1 MGMAKPPLPHEA
13 CRQQVE
19 LYHTLADPTIR
30 PILAVDLG
38 KAKFNQP
45 KALDEYRSGASIPL
59 SVSEDTVIRSAKMTK
74 ARGGNSV
81 PTFPE
86 TNQNGSGGEVEDGDD
101 PVPSVSPNSAEGV
114 WELIASGERWIG
126 AVSVGFY
133 RKTED
138 AYLRGFPFLMGFD
151 EGQPRVVLNRI
162 LPRDG
167 GNMSRIYANEWARPW
182 VTARIL
188 DASGFNMD
196 QTTLV
201 IMKAREPDGTDEN
214 QVVNFLVGSA
224 RKTVEELM
232 DYRAEHDLQPDQTV
246 DPKLAHPG
254 PYART
259 EILGYDSRF
268 SLYDR
273 IGYGD
278 SIKDVIA
285 VFQGDREPRPGYAPD
300 KGLSLEYSLNRDL

>member
-1 MGMAKPPLPHEA
+1 MVKPPLPREA
-13 CRQQVE
+13 CQKQIN
-19 LYHTLADPTIR
+19 LYDTLADPTIQ

-38 KAKFNQP
+38 KAKFNQS
-45 KALDEYRSGASIPL
+45 KALDEYRSGPSIPW
-59 SVSEDTVIRSAKMTK
+59 SVSEDTIIRSAKMTK

-86 TNQNGSGGEVEDGDD
+86 TNEDDSGEEVEDGDD
-101 PVPSVSPNSAEGV
+101 SVSSVSPNSAEDV
-114 WELIASGERWIG
+114 WKRIASGERWIG
-126 AVSVGFY
+126 AIPVGFY

-138 AYLRGFPFLMGFD
+138 VYLRGFPFLMGFD

-167 GNMSRIYANEWARPW
+167 GTMSRIYANEWARPW
-182 VTARIL
+182 VIAKIL

-201 IMKAREPDGTDEN
+201 TMKAREPDSTDEN
-214 QVVNFLVGSA
+214 QVVNFLAGSA

-232 DYRAEHDLQPDQTV
+232 DYRAEHDLQPDETV
-246 DPKLAHPG
+246 DPKLSHSV

-259 EILGYDSRF
+259 EILGYDSGF
-268 SLYDR
+268 SLYER

-278 SIKDVIA
+278 SIRDIIV
-285 VFQGDREPRPGYAPD
+285 VFQGEREPRQGYAPD